1 MQNLALLRQ
10 LHRSLNSGGRLIL
23 RDVFMSSER
32 IEPEW
37 GALFSV
43 ALHLHTPHG
52 RCYSLKE
59 IRDWLRQANFS
70 IIRGPVRSS
79 PLPFDPDAV
88 LIARKS

>member
-10 LHRSLNSGGRLIL
+10 LHRSLNSGGRLVL
-23 RDVFMSSER
+23 RDVFMSRGR

-79 PLPFDPDAV
+79 PLSFDPDTV